1 MKKIIINWFASA
13 ASLLIFALALN
24 ADQIPLA
31 VLAALIFAVCLVWF
45 TEIVRQID
53 SRSRRSE
60 RREPEPQE
68 LYSIDIPLDDP
79 EDKPA
84 EDAPEAY
91 VISGSGN
98 VHTGMYPSEDYF
110 KMLVKGG
117 SYDDIRRKA

>member
-1 MKKIIINWFASA
+1 MRKIIINWFASA

-31 VLAALIFAVCLVWF
+31 VLAALIFAVCLLWF
-45 TEIVRQID
+45 ADIVRQID
-53 SRSRRSE
+53 SRSRRSK

-68 LYSIDIPLDDP
+68 FYNIDIPLDEP
-79 EDKPA
+79 QDKPA

-110 KMLVKGG
+110 KMLSKGG
-117 SYDDIRRKA
+117 SYSDVRREA

>member
-1 MKKIIINWFASA
+1 MRKIIINWFASA

-24 ADQIPLA
+24 INAIPLA
-31 VLAALIFAVCLVWF
+31 VLAAIAFVGCLLWF
-45 TEIVRQID
+45 SDIIRQAD
-53 SRSRRSE
+53 ARARRSQ
-60 RREPEPQE
+60 RREPERQE
-68 LYSIDIPLDDP
+68 FYSIDIPLDDP

-110 KMLVKGG
+110 KMLNKGG
-117 SYDDIRRKA
+117 SYDDIRREA

>member
-1 MKKIIINWFASA
+1 MRKIIINWFASA

-31 VLAALIFAVCLVWF
+31 VLAAIAFVACLLWF
-45 TEIVRQID
+45 TDIIRQID
-53 SRSRRSE
+53 SRSRRSK
-60 RREPEPQE
+60 RKEPEPQE
-68 LYSIDIPLDDP
+68 FYSIDIPLDDP

-98 VHTGMYPSEDYF
+98 VHTGMYSSEDYF
-110 KMLVKGG
+110 KMLSKGG
-117 SYDDIRRKA
+117 SYSDVRREA

>member
-1 MKKIIINWFASA
+1 MRKIIINWFASA

-24 ADQIPLA
+24 TNAIPLA
-31 VLAALIFAVCLVWF
+31 VLSALIFAVCLVWF
-45 TEIVRQID
+45 TDIIRQID

-60 RREPEPQE
+60 RREPEQQGF
-68 LYSIDIPLDDP
+68 YSIDIPLDDP

-110 KMLVKGG
+110 KMLSKGG
-117 SYDDIRRKA
+117 SYSDIRREA

>member
-1 MKKIIINWFASA
+1 MRKIIINWFASA

-24 ADQIPLA
+24 TNAIPLA
-31 VLAALIFAVCLVWF
+31 VLSALIFAVCLVWF
-45 TEIVRQID
+45 TDIIRQID

-68 LYSIDIPLDDP
+68 FYNIDIPLDYS

-110 KMLVKGG
+110 KMLSKGG
-117 SYDDIRRKA
+117 SYSDIRREA

>member
-1 MKKIIINWFASA
+1 MRKIIINWFASA

-31 VLAALIFAVCLVWF
+31 VLSALIFAVCLVWF
-45 TEIVRQID
+45 TDIVRRID
-53 SRSRRSE
+53 SRARRSQ
-60 RREPEPQE
+60 RREPERQE
-68 LYSIDIPLDDP
+68 FYSIDIPLDEP
-79 EDKPA
+79 QDKPA

-110 KMLVKGG
+110 KMLSKGG
-117 SYDDIRRKA
+117 SYSDVRREA

>member
-1 MKKIIINWFASA
+1 MRKIIINWFASA

-31 VLAALIFAVCLVWF
+31 VLSALIFAVCLVWF
-45 TEIVRQID
+45 TDIVRRID
-53 SRSRRSE
+53 SRARRSK

-68 LYSIDIPLDDP
+68 FYSIDIPLDEP
-79 EDKPA
+79 QDKPA

-91 VISGSGN
+91 VISGN

-110 KMLVKGG
+110 KMLSKGG
-117 SYDDIRRKA
+117 SYSDVRREA

>member
-1 MKKIIINWFASA
+1 MRKIIINWFASA

-24 ADQIPLA
+24 TNAIPLA
-31 VLAALIFAVCLVWF
+31 VLSALIFAVCLVWF
-45 TEIVRQID
+45 TDIIRQID

-60 RREPEPQE
+60 RREPEQQGF
-68 LYSIDIPLDDP
+68 YSIDIPLDDP

-110 KMLVKGG
+110 KMLSKGD
-117 SYDDIRRKA
+117 SYSDIRREA

>member
-31 VLAALIFAVCLVWF
+31 VLSALIFAVCLVWF
-45 TEIVRQID
+45 TDIVRQID

-91 VISGSGN
+91 VISGN

-110 KMLVKGG
+110 KMLNKGG
-117 SYDDIRRKA
+117 SYSDIRGEA